1 MIDQLLKFLGRTDD
15 LEEELCVEERIK
27 HATAVLLVEIAR
39 ADHDLSDAEMIKI
52 RDELCVAFDVDGGEA
67 SMLLERAH
75 VAVEE
80 AVSLHEFTRI
90 LHAEMSY
97 AEKESV
103 IEMLW
108 KIALVD
114 FDLDKYED
122 YMIAKIADLLYIAR
136 GDVMRLKQRVVES
149 LSDQGQS

>member
-1 MIDQLLKFLGRTDD
+1 VIDKLLKFLGRGDD
-15 LEEELCVEERIK
+15 LPEEECAEERIK
-27 HATAVLLVEIAR
+27 HSTAVLLVEIAR

-52 RDELCVAFDVDGGEA
+52 RDELCAAFDVDGNEA
-67 SMLLERAH
+67 AALVERAH
-75 VAVEE
+75 LAVEE

-90 LHAEMSY
+90 LHAEMNY
-97 AEKESV
+97 ADKQVV

-122 YMIAKIADLLYIAR
+122 YMIAKIADLLYVAR

-149 LSDQGQS
+149 LGSE

>member
-1 MIDQLLKFLGRTDD
+1 VIDKLLKFLGRGDD
-15 LEEELCVEERIK
+15 LPEQECAEERIK
-27 HATAVLLVEIAR
+27 HSTAVLLVEIAR
-39 ADHDLSDAEMIKI
+39 ADHDLSEAEMIKI
-52 RDELCVAFDVDGGEA
+52 RDELCVTFEVDGNEA
-67 SMLLERAH
+67 AALVERAH
-75 VAVEE
+75 LAVEE

-97 AEKESV
+97 ADKEVV

-122 YMIAKIADLLYIAR
+122 YMIAKIADLLYVAR

-149 LSDQGQS
+149 LGSE

>member
-1 MIDQLLKFLGRTDD
+1 MIDKLLKFLGQSDD
-15 LEEELCVEERIK
+15 LPEDECVEQRIK

-39 ADHDLSDAEMIKI
+39 ADHNLSEAEMVKI
-52 RDELCVAFDVDGGEA
+52 RDELCAAFDVDGDEA
-67 SMLLERAH
+67 SALVERAH

-80 AVSLHEFTRI
+80 AVSLHEFTRV

-136 GDVMRLKQRVVES
+136 GDVMRLKQRVW
-149 LSDQGQS
+149 QGSE

>member
-1 MIDQLLKFLGRTDD
+1 MIDKLLKFLGRTED
-15 LEEELCVEERIK
+15 LPEEECIRERIE

-39 ADHDLSDAEMIKI
+39 ADHDLHEAELVEM
-52 RDELCVAFDVDGGEA
+52 RDQLAQSFDLAEQEA
-67 SMLLERAH
+67 SALLSRARE
-75 VAVEE
+75 AAEE

-108 KIALVD
+108 RIALAD
-114 FDLDKYED
+114 RSLDKYED
-122 YMIAKIADLLYIAR
+122 YMISKIADLLYIAR
-136 GDVMRLKQRVVES
+136 GDVLRIKNRVVMS
-149 LSDQGQS
+149 R

>member
-1 MIDQLLKFLGRTDD
+1 MIDKLLKFLGRTDD
-15 LEEELCVEERIK
+15 LPEEECVEQRIR
-27 HATAVLLVEIAR
+27 HATAVLLLEIAR
-39 ADHDLSDAEMIKI
+39 ADHDLSEAEIVKI
-52 RDELCVAFDVDGGEA
+52 RDEICGAFEVDGGEA
-67 SMLLERAH
+67 SMLIERAQ

-97 AEKESV
+97 AEKEKV

-149 LSDQGQS
+149 LS

>member
-1 MIDQLLKFLGRTDD
+1 MIDKLLKFLGQTED
-15 LEEELCVEERIK
+15 LPAEECIRERIE

-39 ADHDLSDAEMIKI
+39 ADHNLHEAEIGEMRDQLARSFDLGEHDASA
-52 RDELCVAFDVDGGEA
+52 LV
-67 SMLLERAH
+67 ERAR

-108 KIALVD
+108 RIALVD
-114 FDLDKYED
+114 RSLDKYED

-136 GDVMRLKQRVVES
+136 GDVLRIKHRVVES
-149 LSDQGQS
+149 M